1 MDCFST
7 SYVKLQEAYFSESNA
22 VGSWVMIGYKAPS
35 SGAGDSTSS
44 TGTNFAYSQQGTYT
58 NGTITTTTTA
68 TAVWQAKNTVVL
80 NDCAVSNDNVWQ
92 VKATISNALVTFDA
106 STSNNCKPLTP
117 TFDKIG
123 K

>member
-1 MDCFST
+1 M
-7 SYVKLQEAYFSESNA
+7 KLQEAYFSESNA

-44 TGTNFAYSQQGTYT
+44 TGTNFAYSQQGSYT
-58 NGTITTTTTA
+58 NGTITTA
-68 TAVWQAKNTVVL
+68 SDQAVWQAKNTVVL

-92 VKATISNALVTFDA
+92 VKATISSALVTFAAHTSDA
-106 STSNNCKPLTP
+106 CKPLTP